1 MSSYNDPH
9 PHVPNIDDPQPE
21 TPLTEDFNK
30 GTANDPN
37 VDVTT
42 TTTEITV
49 DGERLTMRPGST
61 VLDAIEGTDA
71 HQDVP
76 ALCHYERG
84 DEGDS
89 GDHGRY
95 EIGPRSE
102 CRTCMVETDA
112 YGLVP
117 SCSFP
122 AEDGLT
128 VETDTADAMEAR
140 DVNLDLLLSNHNLRC
155 TTCSKNGWCEL
166 QEASIQQGVEHPR
179 YGVFDDRDEYE
190 PIDSTSSFIQID
202 RNKCILCNRCVEAC
216 SDVQVAGVLRME
228 GNGPD
233 TRIGFQSEAETMAD
247 SNCISCGHCATV
259 CPTGSIV
266 EEGLT
271 DMTTLPL
278 PGFDQENSVGRVIHG
293 ERAETSETSS
303 APNRAVSGRSPT
315 DVNVARKSGVAKMM
329 SRAKQQAGRT
339 RKLASEKARET
350 AEMVLE
356 GTEHTAEFVA
366 ANSLPEGML
375 FDIGHAVGDQR
386 LKRVTKAET
395 TCGFC
400 AVGCRFD
407 LYGKD
412 GEVLGTRPA
421 DPDATPA
428 NGYSTCVKGKFGYD
442 FANSDE
448 RLETPLIRRKDAP
461 DGPAG
466 PDGFREASWDEAL
479 SRVVEELSETRETYG
494 QDSLAVFSS
503 SKATNEENFLMQK
516 FARQVLGTKNIDN
529 CTRLCHSSTV
539 AALKQTMGYGAMSN
553 RIKDVGNADC
563 YLITGSNTT
572 ESHPVLATKLKQ
584 NVRDGADLFVF
595 EPRRIELAEHADQFT
610 RTAGGHDIAWI
621 NGMIRHIIE
630 NDLHD
635 EAFIEERTKGFEDVR
650 EKVQSFTPEKV
661 EELADVSPEELA
673 NAAETIAEAD
683 SCVFGWAMGISQHT
697 YGTQTVLALA
707 DLALVTGNVGK
718 PNAGVSPFRGQNNVQ
733 GGGGD
738 MGTIPD
744 NLPGYQDVSD
754 DDVLDQFEEEWG
766 VRPPDEP
773 GLRVTEVFD
782 EVDEGN
788 VRGMYIIGENP
799 AISEPDV
806 TNARESLAELDFLV
820 VQDIFMTETA
830 EYADVILPA
839 ATFTEKYGTV
849 TNTER
854 RVQLVRPAVDP
865 PGSARADW
873 KILQELARRMDFD
886 WQYDSPTD
894 IMDEVNEL
902 TPIYGGITHE
912 RLEEKGDGL
921 QWPCPDEDHPGT
933 PYLYEDEF
941 NFEDGKARFI
951 PADLGDPTE
960 LPNEEFPIALTSG
973 RVLYHWHTGQLTRRS
988 EGLMGHVGESYAEI
1002 HPQTAGQIGVA
1013 DGEYV
1018 EVESKRGS
1026 IVVRA
1031 KVTERTAPGKI
1042 FIPMHFAQGAV
1053 NELTQEELDPVSRIP
1068 DYKLASVRV
1077 SSMGP
1082 DPDTEPIGTP
1092 GPYSDDD

>member
-1 MSSYNDPH
+1 MSVDKDPQ
-9 PHVPNIDDPQPE
+9 PRVPNIENPQPE
-21 TPLTEDFNK
+21 TPLTEDFTK

-37 VDVTT
+37 VDVTDSQT
-42 TTTEITV
+42 TITV
-49 DGERLTMRPGST
+49 DGEEFAMKPGET
-61 VLDAIEGTDA
+61 VLDALETTDA
-71 HQDVP
+71 GEDVP
-76 ALCHYERG
+76 ALCYYERG
-84 DEGDS
+84 DEGNS

-102 CRTCMVETDA
+102 CRTCMVETEE

-122 AEDGLT
+122 AEDGLDVST
-128 VETDTADAMEAR
+128 NTADAKEAR

-166 QEASIQQGVEHPR
+166 QDASIENEVEHPR
-179 YGVFDDRDEYE
+179 YGVFDEREEYE
-190 PIDSTSSFIQID
+190 PIDSTSDFIQID

-233 TRIGFQSEAETMAD
+233 TRIGFQSEAETMGD
-247 SNCISCGHCATV
+247 STCISCGHCATV

-266 EEGLT
+266 EQGLT

-278 PGFDQENSVGRVIHG
+278 PGFTHENSIGKVIRG
-293 ERAETSETSS
+293 DRAETIETSP
-303 APNRAVSGRSPT
+303 APNRGVPGRRPAETEISG
-315 DVNVARKSGVAKMM
+315 KSGVAKMM
-329 SRAKQQAGRT
+329 ARAKREANTANRT
-339 RKLASEKARET
+339 AREKARE
-350 AEMVLE
+350 AADMVLE
-356 GTEHTAEFVA
+356 EGEHTAEFFA
-366 ANSLPEGML
+366 ANTLPEGML
-375 FDIGHAVGDQR
+375 FDIGHAVGKQR
-386 LKRVTKAET
+386 LDQVNVAET

-400 AVGCRFD
+400 AVGCRVD

-421 DPDATPA
+421 DPEATPA
-428 NGYSTCVKGKFGYD
+428 NAYSTCVKGKFGYD

-448 RLETPLIRRKDAP
+448 RLETPLIKEN
-461 DGPAG
+461 GE
-466 PDGFREASWDEAL
+466 FREASWGEAL
-479 SRVVEELSETRETYG
+479 SRVAEELGETRDRYG
-494 QDSLAVFSS
+494 KDSLAVFSS

-539 AALKQTMGYGAMSN
+539 AALKQTMGWGAMSN
-553 RIKDVGNADC
+553 RIEDIANADC
-563 YLITGSNTT
+563 ILVTGANTT
-572 ESHPVLATKLKQ
+572 ESHPVLATQLVQ

-595 EPRRIELAEHADQFT
+595 DPRKIELADHATQYC
-610 RTAGGHDIAWI
+610 RTEGGHDIAWI
-621 NGMIRHIIE
+621 NGMIRYIIE

-635 EAFIEERTKGFEDVR
+635 EEFIEERTKGFEEVR
-650 EKVQSFTPEKV
+650 EKVQVFTPEKV
-661 EELADVSPEELA
+661 EELTSVSPDELA

-683 SCVFGWAMGISQHT
+683 TCVFGWAMGLSQHT
-697 YGTQTVLALA
+697 YGTQTVLAIA
-707 DLALVTGNVGK
+707 DLALVTGHLGK
-718 PNAGVSPFRGQNNVQ
+718 PGAGLSPFRGQNNVQ

-744 NLPGYQDVSD
+744 NLPGYQPVEDEE
-754 DDVLDQFEEEWG
+754 VLDQYEEAWG

-806 TNARESLAELDFLV
+806 KNARESLQELDFLV

-854 RVQLVRPAVDP
+854 RVQLMRPAVEP
-865 PGSARADW
+865 PGKAHADW
-873 KILQELARRMDFD
+873 EIIQKLAGRMGFD
-886 WQYDSPTD
+886 WGYESPTD
-894 IMDEVNEL
+894 IMDEINEL

-933 PYLYEDEF
+933 PYLYEEEF
-941 NFEDGKARFI
+941 NFEDGKARFV

-960 LPNEEFPIALTSG
+960 LPGEEFPIALTSG

-1002 HPQTAGQIGVA
+1002 HPHTAGRVGVA
-1013 DGEYV
+1013 DGEYIQ
-1018 EVESKRGS
+1018 VESKRGA

-1031 KVTERTAPGKI
+1031 KVGERTAPGKV
-1042 FIPMHFAQGAV
+1042 FIPMHFAVGAV
-1053 NELTQEELDPVSRIP
+1053 NELTQEELDPISRIP
-1068 DYKLASVRV
+1068 DYKMASVRIR
-1077 SSMGP
+1077 SMGP
-1082 DPDTEPIGTP
+1082 DPDTEPIGSPTESQP
-1092 GPYSDDD
+1092 RTHSDD